1 MQIIAKCPECG
12 SSWLLDDSAAD
23 RRITCRK
30 CGTMFKVPKLDEI
43 SKAIDVIEKTKGRVY
58 VDENGDTFA

>member
-1 MQIIAKCPECG
+1 
-12 SSWLLDDSAAD
+12 
-23 RRITCRK
+23 
-30 CGTMFKVPKLDEI
+30 MFKVPKLDEI